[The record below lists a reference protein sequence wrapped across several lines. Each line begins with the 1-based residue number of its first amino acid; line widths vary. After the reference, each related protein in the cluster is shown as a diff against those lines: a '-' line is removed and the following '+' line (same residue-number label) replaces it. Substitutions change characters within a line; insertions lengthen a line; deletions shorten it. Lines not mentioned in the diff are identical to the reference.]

1 MDVSHRA
8 SDRHVRRAPHVV
20 GARVCD
26 TSDGSPRRFGRVD
39 PTRPTRRVARRARH
53 ARHVRHAASLVG
65 RDTRATSDAPD
76 TSPRLADTSDTPLT
90 RVAYDGYAEPAKLL
104 LAAGAAVDARSE
116 PSGGTALHE
125 AVLHGSSCHNDPGY
139 NNLHGH
145 GIKAGHEEIITLLLA
160 HGAALDL
167 RNHRGETPLLAAVS
181 MGCLHRHRSS
191 RQPPLVR

>member
-1 MDVSHRA
+1 MV
-8 SDRHVRRAPHVV
+8 
-20 GARVCD
+20 
-26 TSDGSPRRFGRVD
+26 
-39 PTRPTRRVARRARH
+39 TRPTRRC
-53 ARHVRHAASLVG
+53 
-65 RDTRATSDAPD
+65 
-76 TSPRLADTSDTPLT
+76 LT
-90 RVAYDGYAEPAKLL
+90 RVAYDGNAGPAKLL
-104 LAAGAAVDARSE
+104 LEAGAAVDARSE